1 MPAKSLINVNHD
13 EHNEHDDAVMVCTRR
28 TIETKNGLVGSR
40 TRASFIPLSSTA
52 RSKPIALG
60 GGHSH
65 NSNAFARRFRRSCRL
80 DSNSHRIFPF
90 CGATP
95 VRSRAAR
102 AMVTNMSAPRWRSE
116 EHTSELQS
124 LMRISYAVFCLKK
137 KKT

>member
-80 DSNSHRIFPF
+80 D
-90 CGATP
+90 
-95 VRSRAAR
+95 
-102 AMVTNMSAPRWRSE
+102 RSE
-116 EHTSELQS
+116 ERRVGKECVRQFRSRCSPYQ
-124 LMRISYAVFCLKK
+124 
-137 KKT
+137 

>member
-65 NSNAFARRFRRSCRL
+65 NSNAFARRFRRS
-80 DSNSHRIFPF
+80 
-90 CGATP
+90 
-95 VRSRAAR
+95 
-102 AMVTNMSAPRWRSE
+102 RSE

-124 LMRISYAVFCLKK
+124 LMRISYAVFCLKHN
-137 KKT
+137 KTKQKTQQKSEHA